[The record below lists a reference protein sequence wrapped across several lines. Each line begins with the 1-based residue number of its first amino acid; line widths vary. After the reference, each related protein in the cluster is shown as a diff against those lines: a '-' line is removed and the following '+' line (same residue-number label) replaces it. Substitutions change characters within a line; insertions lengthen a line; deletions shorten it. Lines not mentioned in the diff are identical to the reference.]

1 MIFVCFVVFLDLSDY
16 AREYSNIAFNIPGFY
31 LKAAVDTLKR
41 QGSLRKM
48 RNRMLNTDL
57 GMGPIRA
64 ATFLGSPSEQSSTD
78 SDLVIKAKQLSEALY
93 SLLTHPLPIPT
104 LTQYVT
110 LATAVKYGTKGLR
123 SSKLYSILE
132 QSSDGAKLFNLINLG
147 TLHISPEGPAVTK
160 FLQFINDTY
169 PSVFNP
175 ISFIQNLTNSTL
187 PLLQIR
193 THKSSDEALS
203 YIRSSID
210 VEPTWALIDMTRTF
224 PLLTAAASETSKF
237 NTSNPAVESCNLT
250 LADLENVTFTIR
262 MTSASIP
269 KTSERSHF
277 FNPIFNTKYQ
287 MYYLSGFLTLQKT
300 LEEFSF
306 SQASS
311 VLSAAM
317 NSSSSDFTSCH
328 LPNSLRWWSMPMP
341 TPQYNINLFMAS
353 YDHLM
358 ALVITMGFLYP
369 MSRLVKSI
377 VEEKELRI
385 KETLF
390 ILGVKPWAYISSWI
404 IVACIVFLLA
414 SVFLSLMIHF
424 SILVFSSLGYIFAL
438 VVLFSS
444 ATVGFSLFIASFFS
458 KSKIASLVGPMAFF
472 ATISP
477 YLLFLMSNQ
486 NEYTLAKK
494 FSSLLPCTAF
504 SLGFQILATYELG
517 EVGVSSWNAS
527 EGSYSFNTS
536 LGFLAFDTIFY
547 IVLAWYF
554 NQVVPSQFGARQPFY
569 FCLKPSF
576 WGCKEKN
583 SLFVDVDVDA
593 SLLNHIRS
601 NDTFEV
607 MEQEEYGQPKVVIKD
622 LVKQYTRNG
631 PKVVDHLSFEL
642 YENQIACLLGH
653 NVRRFIESYL
663 RLLSV
668 VFYRSYTF
676 FLYKLYLI

>member
-1 MIFVCFVVFLDLSDY
+1 
-16 AREYSNIAFNIPGFY
+16 
-31 LKAAVDTLKR
+31 
-41 QGSLRKM
+41 
-48 RNRMLNTDL
+48 MLNTGL

-78 SDLVIKAKQLSEALY
+78 SDLMMKAKQLSEALY
-93 SLLTHPLPIPT
+93 SLFTYPLPIPT

-110 LATAVKYGTKGLR
+110 LAAAVKYGTNGLR
-123 SSKLYSILE
+123 SSKLYSIMK
-132 QSSDGAKLFNLINLG
+132 QSSDGAKLFNVINLG

-169 PSVFNP
+169 PSVLNP

-187 PLLQIR
+187 PPLQIR

-224 PLLTAAASETSKF
+224 PLLSAVVSGASESSETSK
-237 NTSNPAVESCNLT
+237 NNRSNPSAESYDLT

-269 KTSERSHF
+269 KTSERSTF
-277 FNPIFNTKYQ
+277 FNPSLNSKYQ

-317 NSSSSDFTSCH
+317 NSSSSDLTSCH

-341 TPQYNINLFMAS
+341 TSQYNINLFFAS

-358 ALVITMGFLYP
+358 ALVITAGFLYP

-390 ILGVKPWAYISSWI
+390 ILGVKQWAYISSWI
-404 IVACIVFLLA
+404 LVACIVFLFA
-414 SVFLSLMIHF
+414 SAFLSLMIHF

-438 VVLFSS
+438 VGLFSS
-444 ATVGFSLFIASFFS
+444 ATLGFSLFIASFFF
-458 KSKIASLVGPMAFF
+458 KSKTASLVGPMAFF

-477 YLLFLMSNQ
+477 YLLFLMSDQ

-536 LGFLAFDTIFY
+536 LGFLAFDTMFY

-569 FCLKPSF
+569 FCLKPSY
-576 WGCKEKN
+576 WGYKKKN
-583 SLFVDVDVDA
+583 RFSVDVDVDT
-593 SLLNHIRS
+593 SLLNHNRR
-601 NDTFEV
+601 NVAFEV
-607 MEQEEYGQPKVVIKD
+607 IQQEEYGQPMVVVRD

-631 PKVVDHLSFEL
+631 PKVVDHLSLEL
-642 YENQIACLLGH
+642 YENQITCLLGH
-653 NVRRFIESYL
+653 NVRRFIETYL
-663 RLLSV
+663 RLCSV
-668 VFYRSYTF
+668 VFYRPYTF
-676 FLYKLYLI
+676 FFINFT